1 MNASVFKWRAFLGVR
16 RHNHSLAEG
25 ALQCRSLTAIFN
37 DAAIYIA
44 GSYSSESTAD
54 VAVVMDVKHCF
65 VLFVDIRVSIVV
77 SVIAVLKI
85 SFIECPSVVHG
96 NSNYD
101 DIPIGVHGGLPRG

>member
-1 MNASVFKWRAFLGVR
+1 MNASVFKWRAFLGIR

-44 GSYSSESTAD
+44 GSNSSESTAD

-65 VLFVDIRVSIVV
+65 VLVCRRKLMECN
-77 SVIAVLKI
+77 VICTHHFSKAQ
-85 SFIECPSVVHG
+85 SF
-96 NSNYD
+96 D
-101 DIPIGVHGGLPRG
+101 

>member
-1 MNASVFKWRAFLGVR
+1 MA
-16 RHNHSLAEG
+16 
-25 ALQCRSLTAIFN
+25 
-37 DAAIYIA
+37 
-44 GSYSSESTAD
+44 
-54 VAVVMDVKHCF
+54 AVVIQVVVDEEIPPMCKALCCIN
-65 VLFVDIRVSIVV
+65 FVDIRVSIVV